1 MKTIKLDTG
10 VVSYRVGEGVLRFN
24 PADPNLYAR
33 FSRAVE
39 QLQQLEQ
46 DMTKELSA
54 PGADVLD
61 IMARTD
67 RVIKQELALV
77 FGQGND
83 FDAITG
89 GVNLLSAASD
99 GRPVVQHL
107 FEAMEPLLLE
117 GAKRCAAQQAQE
129 AKAKASA
136 RRAAQ

>member
-10 VVSYRVGEGVLRFN
+10 MVSYRVGEGVLRFN

-89 GVNLLSAASD
+89 GVNLLGAASD
-99 GRPVVQHL
+99 GRPVVRHL
-107 FEAMEPLLLE
+107 FEAMEPVLLE

-129 AKAKASA
+129 AKTKAAA